1 MDAASIFGG
10 RQMRGTVFHYD
21 EGQDYGYVNGVDG
34 KRYIFASADLKQQ
47 DVSLARGALVE
58 FRADDGTAHDIIAA
72 TAPGRD
78 TTPSQRPARSAERRH
93 APSMGLWAYFLR
105 ALGDDYRNFT
115 GRACRKE
122 FWAFY
127 LWLYVVLAALSGFGI
142 LLNLAIS
149 GFDDGPRTSIGY
161 IPALLFVL
169 AAILPS
175 IAVVVRRLHDIGL
188 TGWLV
193 LLCYTPAL
201 GTVAFLIFGLLPSQ
215 FGENQWGPVPAGV
228 RVSPKPSPAPRP
240 PV

>member
-1 MDAASIFGG
+1 
-10 RQMRGTVFHYD
+10 MRGTVFHYD
-21 EGQDYGYVNGVDG
+21 QDHDYGYINGVDG
-34 KRYIFASADLKQQ
+34 KRYIFSRADLTQEMTI
-47 DVSLARGALVE
+47 ARAMLVE
-58 FRADDGTAHDIIAA
+58 FTPDDGTAHDIVAAKSTPWSASGSPQQRGGIAE
-72 TAPGRD
+72 TG
-78 TTPSQRPARSAERRH
+78 SA
-93 APSMGLWAYFLR
+93 MGLWAYFLR

-127 LWLYVVLAALSGFGI
+127 LWFCVVFAALFGFGI

-149 GFDDGPRTSIGY
+149 GFDDGPRTSIGHV
-161 IPALLFVL
+161 PALLFVL

-201 GTVAFLIFGLLPSQ
+201 GAVAFLVFGLLPSQ
-215 FGENQWGPVPAGV
+215 FGENQWGPMPAGV
-228 RVSPKPSPAPRP
+228 RL
-240 PV
+240 